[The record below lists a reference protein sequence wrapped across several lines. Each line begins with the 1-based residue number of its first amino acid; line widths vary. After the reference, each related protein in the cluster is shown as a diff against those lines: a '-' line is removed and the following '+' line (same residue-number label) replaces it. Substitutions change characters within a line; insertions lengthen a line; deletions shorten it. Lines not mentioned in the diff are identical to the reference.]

1 MSEKLKQSLSAVMDD
16 EADEFETRRVLD
28 EIQRDDALREMWE
41 RYHMVSSV
49 MRGET
54 LAPKAA
60 KARFWAALDGDEA
73 PAVEEVVVDRAPLP
87 QSRKHLGRVAGV
99 AVAATVAAV
108 VIITFGLP
116 QETSRAP
123 ELAAVPP
130 VAVTAPGREA
140 LATIVS
146 ARDWRRTNAY
156 MLQHAQSTSMVN
168 RASAAIPAFVK
179 FAAYESVD
187 E

>member
-1 MSEKLKQSLSAVMDD
+1 MSEKLKQSLSAVMDG

-41 RYHMVSSV
+41 RYHMVSSA

-87 QSRKHLGRVAGV
+87 QSRRHLGRVAGV

-168 RASAAIPAFVK
+168 RASAIPAFVK

>member
-1 MSEKLKQSLSAVMDD
+1 MSEKLKQSLSAVMDG

-87 QSRKHLGRVAGV
+87 QRRKHLGRVAGV

-108 VIITFGLP
+108 VIVTFGLP

-130 VAVTAPGREA
+130 VAVTVPAREA